1 MELGHFKLFQAPLLG
16 LVRAKALVLL
26 APSSTLVVFNDI
38 QVKNLEANIKQT
50 NSPYLWVLDRVMTG
64 RDSCFEEVLDRNPD
78 VKNTLEAKLSVGGKR
93 AIFQASQ
100 TIEGQGLDKVL
111 STSESYQTLCNKLDP
126 TNFSGLFLGTLLTS
140 PSDGGAAN
148 YIVYKQEDKQGIA
161 CIDNDESLVSPA
173 FIGQKQGIIFPI

>member
-1 MELGHFKLFQAPLLG
+1 M
-16 LVRAKALVLL
+16 
-26 APSSTLVVFNDI
+26 
-38 QVKNLEANIKQT
+38 
-50 NSPYLWVLDRVMTG
+50 
-64 RDSCFEEVLDRNPD
+64 
-78 VKNTLEAKLSVGGKR
+78 GGKR

-161 CIDNDESLVSPA
+161 CIDNDESLV
-173 FIGQKQGIIFPI
+173 FPVIHRPKAGHYIPNIKAVPFSFPK